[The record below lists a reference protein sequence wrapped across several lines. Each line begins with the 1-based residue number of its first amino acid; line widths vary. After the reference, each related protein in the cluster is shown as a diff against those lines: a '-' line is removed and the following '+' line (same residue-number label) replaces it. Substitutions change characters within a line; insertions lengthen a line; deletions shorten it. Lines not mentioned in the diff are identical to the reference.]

1 MIKDQQEKFSRIT
14 KEITRANS
22 VAIYTHVN
30 PDCDTLSCALSLR
43 LALLSLGKCV
53 DVYSVDPVPKTLCVL
68 NGADSVKLPEKRVHD
83 LSIAVDCDS
92 LERIGNGMKSYLSSK
107 VQIAIDHHKTHK
119 KFADVTVLDT
129 EVSSCAEIVY
139 HLVKSMNLLTKEV
152 AELLF
157 AGIVTD
163 SGCFQ
168 FSSVTETTHKVAGE
182 LMSFGIDA
190 GKIIYDVF
198 KKTNVNKFRLENR
211 VLSKCKF
218 FEDNQVAIITFTA
231 KDFEET
237 GTSMNDTLGT
247 IVNVIDIDTVKI
259 AYAIAEASN
268 KSYKIMIR
276 TKESV
281 DASDIAREFG
291 GGGHYRAAGCRL
303 NGYYEDIVDK
313 LLKVARDR
321 L

>member
-1 MIKDQQEKFSRIT
+1 MIQREQEQLNRIAN
-14 KEITRANS
+14 EIAKAKS
-22 VAIYTHVN
+22 VSIYTHLS
-30 PDCDTLSCALSLR
+30 PDCDTLSCALALKI
-43 LALLSLGKCV
+43 ALLSLEKSV
-53 DVYSVDPVPKTLCVL
+53 DVYSVDPVPNTLRVL
-68 NGADSVKLPEKRVHD
+68 KGADTIILPEKRVHD
-83 LSIAVDCDS
+83 LSISVDCDS
-92 LERIGNGMKSYLSSK
+92 LERIGNGMRSFLSSK
-107 VQIAIDHHKTHK
+107 VKISIDHHKTHK
-119 KFADVTVLDT
+119 KFADISLVDI

-139 HLVKSMNLLTKEV
+139 RLLKSMNLLSKDV

-168 FSSVTETTHKVAGE
+168 FPSVTALTHNVASE
-182 LMSFGIDA
+182 LMGYGIDA

-198 KKTNVNKFRLENR
+198 KKTSKNKFMLENI

-218 FEDNQVAIITFTA
+218 FDDNQIAIITFTEN
-231 KDFEET
+231 DFKQT
-237 GTSMNDTLGT
+237 DTVLSDTLGT
-247 IVNVIDIDTVKI
+247 IVKVIDIDSVKV
-259 AYAIAEASN
+259 AYAISEAAP

-291 GGGHYRAAGCRL
+291 GGGHVRASGCRL

-321 L
+321 I